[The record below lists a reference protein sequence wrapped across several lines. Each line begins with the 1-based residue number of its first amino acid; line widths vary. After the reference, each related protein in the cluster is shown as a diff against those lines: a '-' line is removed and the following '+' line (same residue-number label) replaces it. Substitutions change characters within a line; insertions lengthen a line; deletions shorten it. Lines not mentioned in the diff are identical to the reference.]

1 MKNHLSK
8 KLIFIFLRLL
18 GSSFEIFKKG
28 ANGFIFSITEAVW
41 TASRVR
47 FFRIIYS
54 ITNILWNIC
63 NSLPRF
69 YELLIHTIAESS
81 IPVISTP
88 VIAHPCQLIA
98 RCSIFTMT
106 RTVCTRFVWYELSV
120 RAYCNIKTFFFMKRK
135 SKNVL
140 TALIEL
146 YYFIHLVINVSNL
159 FTLNI
164 IEFELTRMIFSQQ
177 LFIMHYININNFQD

>member
-1 MKNHLSK
+1 
-8 KLIFIFLRLL
+8 
-18 GSSFEIFKKG
+18 
-28 ANGFIFSITEAVW
+28 
-41 TASRVR
+41 
-47 FFRIIYS
+47 
-54 ITNILWNIC
+54 
-63 NSLPRF
+63 
-69 YELLIHTIAESS
+69 
-81 IPVISTP
+81 
-88 VIAHPCQLIA
+88 
-98 RCSIFTMT
+98 
-106 RTVCTRFVWYELSV
+106 
-120 RAYCNIKTFFFMKRK
+120 MKRK